1 MSATSSALHRPHVLI
16 VSDDT
21 DLSAFLAEGLVYGGF
36 WTSTVASGI
45 QTLEVFRL
53 RTFDLA
59 LVDAGLHDLSATE
72 VIRRL
77 RGRSTRSTALPSR
90 TDIPIVIVAAS
101 EREAAGIDPAALGID
116 GIRIAPIDLEE
127 LVPDLHG
134 VVEHWRALHPE
145 REWADT
151 IAQRTSPAP
160 DEG

>member
-1 MSATSSALHRPHVLI
+1 VSTSGSALHRPHILI

-36 WTSTVASGI
+36 WISTVASGI

-59 LVDAGLHDLSATE
+59 LVDAGLADLSATE

-77 RGRSTRSTALPSR
+77 RGRSDRSTTRNIR
-90 TDIPIVIVAAS
+90 TDIPIVVIAANEQEAAS
-101 EREAAGIDPAALGID
+101 IDAASLDIDS
-116 GIRIAPIDLEE
+116 IRLPPIELEL

-134 VVEHWRALHPE
+134 IVERWRSLHPD
-145 REWADT
+145 RAWADA
-151 IAQRTSPAP
+151 IAQRPAV
-160 DEG
+160 DEA

>member
-1 MSATSSALHRPHVLI
+1 MTTNDSALHRPHVLI

-77 RGRSTRSTALPSR
+77 RGRSTRSTIRASR
-90 TDIPIVIVAAS
+90 TDIPIVVIAAS
-101 EREAAGIDPAALGID
+101 EHEAAAIDPTALDID
-116 GIRIAPIDLEE
+116 AIRTAPIDLEE
-127 LVPDLHG
+127 LVPNLHG
-134 VVEHWRALHPE
+134 IVQRWRALHPD
-145 REWADT
+145 RSWADT
-151 IAQRTSPAP
+151 IAQRTSQ
-160 DEG
+160 DEK